1 MRPDS
6 QTQTV
11 CLFVSAE
18 PLNQPGSQTS
28 RRETFSSP
36 FYEWQ
41 CRNNNDGGGGTVAQR
56 AANIPPLAL
65 RLISLVNGAFH
76 LARAHDDDDDSCPDD
91 DRRCCLPH
99 PDNAA
104 SVGGGDGGRRRRRW
118 RARAHA
124 LAHESC
130 QKCFDASSK

>member
-36 FYEWQ
+36 FYEPQ
-41 CRNNNDGGGGTVAQR
+41 CRSNNDGGGGGGGTVAQR
-56 AANIPPLAL
+56 AANIPPLAP

-91 DRRCCLPH
+91 DRRCLS
-99 PDNAA
+99 AA
-104 SVGGGDGGRRRRRW
+104 SGQCGFCRRRRRRKEKEEVAHART
-118 RARAHA
+118 RARQ
-124 LAHESC
+124 LSEML
-130 QKCFDASSK
+130 